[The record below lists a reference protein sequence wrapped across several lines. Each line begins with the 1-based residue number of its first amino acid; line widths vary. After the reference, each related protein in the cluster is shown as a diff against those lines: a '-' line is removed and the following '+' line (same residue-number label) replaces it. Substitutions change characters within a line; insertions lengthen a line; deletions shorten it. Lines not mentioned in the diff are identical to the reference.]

1 MRLDQLPRSD
11 NVEDRRGERSGGRL
25 RIPGRRGGLGIGAII
40 VLGLIGYWLGID
52 PRLLI
57 GGAEIFSG
65 SGGSQQQP
73 YPGSP
78 DGAGSRDV
86 RAGAPSDQMGQF
98 VSAVLGGTEAQWQ
111 KIFAQYGKTYQPP
124 TLVMFSGA
132 TRSAC
137 GFAQSAMG
145 PFYCP
150 NDRKVYLDTAFFQ
163 DLERRFRACDAG
175 SKACQFSQ
183 AYVIAHEIGHH
194 VQNLLGILPKVQE
207 LQQGLDQAEANRVQV
222 RVELQADCLAGVW
235 AHHSQ
240 ETWNFIEPGDVEA
253 AMQTASAIG
262 DDRLQRRSQGYVVP
276 DAFTHGSSEQRTRW
290 FTAGLQSGKVESC
303 DTFDARRP

>member
-1 MRLDQLPRSD
+1 MRLDELPRSD
-11 NVEDRRGERSGGRL
+11 KVEDRRGEGPGGF
-25 RIPGRRGGLGIGAII
+25 PMGRAGGVGFGTIILLVIVGWALGINP
-40 VLGLIGYWLGID
+40 LY
-52 PRLLI
+52 LI
-57 GGAEIFSG
+57 GGAEILSG
-65 SGGSQQQP
+65 LRGSQEQSQP
-73 YPGSP
+73 APGS
-78 DGAGSRDV
+78 AKTES
-86 RAGAPSDQMGQF
+86 PSDQMSEF
-98 VSAVLGGTEAQWQ
+98 VSAVLGSTEVQW
-111 KIFAQYGKTYQPP
+111 KEIFAQAGRTYDGP

-163 DLERRFRACDAG
+163 DLERRFRGCDVG
-175 SKACQFSQ
+175 SKSCQFAQ
-183 AYVIAHEIGHH
+183 AYVITHEVGHH
-194 VQNLLGILPKVQE
+194 VQNLLGILPQVQ
-207 LQQGLDQAEANRVQV
+207 QAQHGMDQGDANQLQV

-235 AHHSQ
+235 AHHA
-240 ETWNFIEPGDVEA
+240 EEKWRFIEPGDVEA

-290 FTAGLQSGKVESC
+290 FMTGLRSGQVSSC
-303 DTFDARRP
+303 DTFQASRP